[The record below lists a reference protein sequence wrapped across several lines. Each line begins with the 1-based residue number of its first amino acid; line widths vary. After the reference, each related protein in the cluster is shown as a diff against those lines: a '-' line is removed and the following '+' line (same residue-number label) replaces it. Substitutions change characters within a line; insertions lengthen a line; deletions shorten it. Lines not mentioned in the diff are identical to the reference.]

1 MRFWILDCNNCDL
14 DKIKVLKFV
23 FQPWNLDFLSLSY
36 EVLTKCKVLTE
47 ETETENLNMQ
57 VKFACLHKKQNKQK
71 KPRNFFQRKTGS
83 SGFAVYGPKLWKHWP
98 QTLSSWLCFKYFFY
112 VCEAHL
118 NFYMWYLVKWPAV
131 LQTLS
136 RERPGGR
143 EGEEGSSRPRGF
155 FCFGGTAS
163 EDEAAGEVTG
173 EDVVTRG
180 MTGSEGNKSQEW
192 NLMNYGNRHKKRRR
206 SRWAPPRE
214 GRKTLSSIREII

>member
-1 MRFWILDCNNCDL
+1 MGVQ
-14 DKIKVLKFV
+14 VLPF
-23 FQPWNLDFLSLSY
+23 
-36 EVLTKCKVLTE
+36 T
-47 ETETENLNMQ
+47 
-57 VKFACLHKKQNKQK
+57 A
-71 KPRNFFQRKTGS
+71 
-83 SGFAVYGPKLWKHWP
+83 PKSKKHWP
-98 QTLSSWLCFKYFFY
+98 QTVSSWLS
-112 VCEAHL
+112 VLNLNL
-118 NFYMWYLVKWPAV
+118 NFYMWDSAKWPAV

-173 EDVVTRG
+173 EDVVTGG

-206 SRWAPPRE
+206 SRWAPRRE
-214 GRKTLSSIREII
+214 GRKTLSSIREIIQNAFLSPVSVSWPSPSVLSSSAGCWTPTPASMQGGGGLSTMVGGGSGSPESQISSGTWMEEHSAPP